1 MGIGQGEGTGLN
13 PHQAREDIANFQSEF
28 FGAAN
33 KCADGVV
40 NLMDGL
46 AINWASP
53 NAVEFAKGYEDK
65 IIDTFFSHPTDVCN
79 EIVDRAEA
87 AFNSISTSQGGPALG
102 GVPRMGIGAGGFTLY
117 EEIGGDV
124 GMNIENVKGL
134 ISTFET
140 EIEAGLNAYDAL
152 PTTIAF
158 YDPSGSMAASYQ
170 TKIKALA
177 QEIAEMSKALVTSIQ
192 TAIEGEQNNT
202 NLGKE
207 GAVEAFDGSTEDM
220 YGDRVE
226 GYNPDAPGNMTP
238 PYNPNGTEGAGQAHG
253 GSSGSNGQGGGWGAG
268 GDGPNGGYS
277 VHGSYG
283 SGGSGSGNNGGGSGS
298 APGGR
303 K

>member
-13 PHQAREDIANFQSEF
+13 PSKARADIANFQSEF
-28 FGAAN
+28 FSAAN
-33 KCADGVV
+33 KCADGVM

-53 NAVEFAKGYEDK
+53 NAVEFATNYEDK

-87 AFNSISTSQGGPALG
+87 AFNSISTSQGGPSLG
-102 GVPRMGIGAGGFTLY
+102 GVPRMGIGAGGFTLN

-140 EIEAGLNAYDAL
+140 EIEAGLKAYDAL
-152 PTTIAF
+152 PTSIAF
-158 YDPSGSMAASYQ
+158 YDPAGSVAAAFD

-177 QEIAEMSKALVTSIQ
+177 QEIADTSRALVGSIQ
-192 TAIEGEQNNT
+192 AAIEEEQNNT

-207 GAVEAFDGSTEDM
+207 GAVEAFDGSTEEM

-238 PYNPNGTEGAGQAHG
+238 PYNPEGSGHG
-253 GSSGSNGQGGGWGAG
+253 GHGGGNPGNSGGGAG
-268 GDGPNGGYS
+268 GGNPYGGGHS
-277 VHGSYG
+277 GGGH
-283 SGGSGSGNNGGGSGS
+283 GGSGST
-298 APGGR
+298 PGGKGR
-303 K
+303 